1 MSGAHSFGADSAADN
16 YFVSQSFVGG
26 MYNPAANSS
35 SARTFT
41 VVMKGHANNNNIYI
55 NGTAGAGDDN
65 HAIQAS
71 SYIEVWE
78 IANAIYS

>member
-1 MSGAHSFGADSAADN
+1 MSAAHSFGSNSSADDF
-16 YFVSQSFVGG
+16 YVSQSFVGG

-41 VVMKGHANNNNIYI
+41 VVMMGHNNNQNMYI
-55 NGTAGAGDDN
+55 NGTAGGGD
-65 HAIQAS
+65 HAHAMQAS